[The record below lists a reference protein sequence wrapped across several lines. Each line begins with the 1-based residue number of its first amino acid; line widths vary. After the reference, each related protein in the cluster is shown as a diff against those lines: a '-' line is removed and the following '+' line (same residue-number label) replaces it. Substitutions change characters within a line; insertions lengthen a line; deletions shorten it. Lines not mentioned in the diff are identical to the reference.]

1 MSIPVQRIS
10 HPSGTRVASPAQKP
24 IEFIPHAYQQFA
36 IDFILSHPVSAV
48 LLDMGLGKSV
58 ICLTAIEQLIY
69 DRFEVN
75 HVLVVAP
82 LRVAT
87 MTWPN
92 ELRKWVHLSSLTFS
106 VATGTPSERRAA
118 ILERS
123 DITIIN
129 RENLSWLV
137 SSGLSL
143 DYDMLVIDELS
154 SFKNHQSQR
163 FKAFMKLRPHA
174 ARVVGLTGTPSSN
187 GLMDLFAEYR
197 CLDMGQRLGRFIG
210 QYREL
215 YFTPDRRNGNIIYSY
230 RPRPGA
236 QEQIY
241 NRIRDITVSMRAMDH
256 LPMPELIFN
265 TCPVRFSASER
276 EQYNTLRAD
285 LLVPLQTDES
295 GRHMITAASS
305 SQVPHPFASA
315 TGVPKAQSLHCSS
328 SSRQTRSAGL
338 CRDNTSVVTAANA
351 AALSNKL
358 CQLANGCVY
367 SDDGK
372 AVAFHSRKLDIL
384 EDLLESATSPV
395 LVAYWYRH
403 DLARIRERL
412 SSLGISFAELTTPAA
427 IREWN
432 AGNLQVGL
440 IHPASAGHGLNL
452 QQGGHHLIWYSLSW
466 SLELYEQV
474 NARLWRQGQQS
485 RTVIITHIIAEG
497 TIDEHILSALAAKS
511 STQNALIYAVRAVL
525 PS

>member
-1 MSIPVQRIS
+1 MSIPVQRLS
-10 HPSGTRVASPAQKP
+10 HPSGTRVASPAQKT
-24 IEFIPHAYQQFA
+24 IKFIPHAYQQFA
-36 IDFILSHPVSAV
+36 IDFILSHPISAV

-58 ICLTAIEQLIY
+58 ITLTAIEQLIY
-69 DRFEVN
+69 DRYEVN
-75 HVLVVAP
+75 HVLVIAP

-92 ELRKWVHLSSLTFS
+92 ELRKWDHLSPLTFS

-174 ARVVGLTGTPSSN
+174 TRVVGLTGTPSSN

-295 GRHMITAASS
+295 GRHMITAA
-305 SQVPHPFASA
+305 
-315 TGVPKAQSLHCSS
+315 
-328 SSRQTRSAGL
+328 
-338 CRDNTSVVTAANA
+338 NA
-351 AALSNKL
+351 AALSTKL

-511 STQNALIYAVRAVL
+511 STQNALIDAVRAVL

>member
-1 MSIPVQRIS
+1 
-10 HPSGTRVASPAQKP
+10 
-24 IEFIPHAYQQFA
+24 
-36 IDFILSHPVSAV
+36 
-48 LLDMGLGKSV
+48 
-58 ICLTAIEQLIY
+58 
-69 DRFEVN
+69 
-75 HVLVVAP
+75 
-82 LRVAT
+82 
-87 MTWPN
+87 
-92 ELRKWVHLSSLTFS
+92 
-106 VATGTPSERRAA
+106 
-118 ILERS
+118 
-123 DITIIN
+123 
-129 RENLSWLV
+129 
-137 SSGLSL
+137 
-143 DYDMLVIDELS
+143 MLVIDELS
-154 SFKNHQSQR
+154 SFKNYQSQR

-295 GRHMITAASS
+295 GRHMITAA
-305 SQVPHPFASA
+305 
-315 TGVPKAQSLHCSS
+315 
-328 SSRQTRSAGL
+328 
-338 CRDNTSVVTAANA
+338 NA
-351 AALSNKL
+351 AALSTKL

-412 SSLGISFAELTTPAA
+412 STLGISFAELTTPAA
-427 IREWN
+427 IRNWN

-511 STQNALIYAVRAVL
+511 STQNALIDAVRAVL